1 MEIVIKALGKEK
13 SKEIIQLTR
22 EYLMRTRWRI
32 SIIEHELNKNLSE
45 NEQKLQEGKWLI
57 SNIPDNT
64 FIYVLDERGKQ
75 NTSHEFAESLVKNQS
90 IYKNIYFL
98 IGGAFGLSE
107 EVKQKANALIA
118 FGKMTFP
125 HKLVRLMLVEQL
137 YRAYSIANGHPYH
150 K

>member
-13 SKEIIQLTR
+13 SREIKQLAQ
-22 EYLMRTRWRI
+22 EYLIRTRWHI
-32 SIIEHELNKNLSE
+32 SVIEHELNKNLSE
-45 NEQKLQEGKWLI
+45 NEQKLQEGKWLM

-64 FIYVLDERGKQ
+64 FIYVLDEKGKQ
-75 NTSHEFAESLVKNQS
+75 YTSHEFSGALVKNQS

-107 EVKQKANALIA
+107 EVKQKANTLIA

-137 YRAYSIANGHPYH
+137 YRAYSIVNGHPYH